1 MGLIPQGMI
10 FTTLPTA
17 LRGKLQPNQLAV
29 LWVVQSYEIGSRGCF
44 PSLSTIATDA
54 GLSVRKAR
62 ETLGQL
68 ESLGFLRRQKRANP
82 DGGQA
87 SNLYR
92 VTFEQLVKEQKPVFM
107 PPASH
112 ADPPARIDT
121 PPCRF
126 EGGAPGT
133 KREGPPAGYAAEEDP
148 IEEDPIEEGLVSN
161 ETKVATKPKKRTR
174 PEYSQTFLGFWSR
187 YLKIQKRASSQSK
200 PRAWDEFR
208 KLPRG
213 TQEALEGAL
222 RVAIG
227 AQARA
232 ETNGGFAAPFP
243 DCFRWIRDGR
253 FEQHL
258 ETATMHALR
267 TPSARD
273 TQAHDSDPF

>member
-29 LWVVQSYEIGSRGCF
+29 LWVVQSYEFGCRGCW
-44 PSLSTIATDA
+44 PSLSTIAADA

-82 DGGQA
+82 NGGQA

-92 VTFEQLVKEQKPVFM
+92 VTFAQLVKEQKPVFM
-107 PPASH
+107 PPAPR
-112 ADPPARIDT
+112 AAPPAEYAG
-121 PPCRF
+121 P
-126 EGGAPGT
+126 PGT
-133 KREGPPAGYAAEEDP
+133 DRQGPPAGYAAKEDP
-148 IEEDPIEEGLVSN
+148 IEEDPIEQGLVSK
-161 ETKVATKPKKRTR
+161 ETKVAPKPKKRTR

-267 TPSARD
+267 TPCARD

>member
-1 MGLIPQGMI
+1 MI

-17 LRGKLQPNQLAV
+17 LRGKLQPNQLAI

-44 PSLSTIATDA
+44 PSLSTIAADA

-68 ESLGFLRRQKRANP
+68 ESLGFLRRQKRINP

-92 VTFEQLVKEQKPVFM
+92 VTFNQLVKEQKPVLI
-107 PPASH
+107 PPALH
-112 ADPPARIDT
+112 AAPPAGYAA
-121 PPCRF
+121 P
-126 EGGAPGT
+126 PGT

-148 IEEDPIEEGLVSN
+148 IEEDPVEEGLVSK

-174 PEYSQTFLGFWSR
+174 PEYSQTFVGFWSS

-200 PRAWDEFR
+200 PKAWDEFR
-208 KLPRG
+208 KLPKG
-213 TQEALEGAL
+213 TQEALQGAL
-222 RVAIG
+222 KVAIG

-273 TQAHDSDPF
+273 NEAQDSDPF

>member
-1 MGLIPQGMI
+1 MT

-29 LWVVQSYEIGSRGCF
+29 LWVVQSYEFGCRGCW
-44 PSLSTIATDA
+44 PSLSTIAADA

-68 ESLGFLRRQKRANP
+68 ESLGFLRRQKRANS

-92 VTFEQLVKEQKPVFM
+92 VTFAQLVKDQKPVFM
-107 PPASH
+107 PPAPR
-112 ADPPARIDT
+112 AVPPAQIDRGPRQNM
-121 PPCRF
+121 PP
-126 EGGAPGT
+126 
-133 KREGPPAGYAAEEDP
+133 PPAGSAAKEDP
-148 IEEDPIEEGLVSN
+148 IEEDPIEVGLVSK
-161 ETKVATKPKKRTR
+161 ETKAATKPKKRAR

-200 PRAWDEFR
+200 PKAWDEFR

-258 ETATMHALR
+258 ETATLPTTR
-267 TPSARD
+267 PPFARD